1 MSNKN
6 LDNEYKKI
14 NSRLVRMYEKYGE
27 DFGLYQQE
35 AAVIRLNFKTYVNE
49 NGVIQIKRGK
59 ANANLNTFQMNSL
72 EYVSKMG
79 SLKTERETARK
90 YLQDQGEKATP
101 QRIEDIIKKRDY
113 VRSNKNMIS
122 DISSQLDS
130 GKTIADSLRQ
140 LYNKAAGRSEELTYD
155 ELFELMKK
163 AEPDYNKMTK
173 TKSKGGRKKI

>member
-35 AAVIRLNFKTYVNE
+35 AAVIRLNFETYVNP

-72 EYVSKMG
+72 DYVSKMG

-90 YLQDQGEKATP
+90 YLHDQGEKATP

-122 DISSQLDS
+122 DISSQLDT

-173 TKSKGGRKKI
+173 TKTKGRKKI